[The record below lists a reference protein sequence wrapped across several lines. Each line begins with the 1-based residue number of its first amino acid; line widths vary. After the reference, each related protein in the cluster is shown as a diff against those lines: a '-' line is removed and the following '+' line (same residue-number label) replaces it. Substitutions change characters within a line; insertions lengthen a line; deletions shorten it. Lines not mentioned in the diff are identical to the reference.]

1 MHMHAWTAAY
11 PTAAAEHAPT
21 HAGVGFALCSLRQHG
36 ARYTVAFNLLHL
48 LYIRCAAVSSGMGLR
63 WACARALQ
71 HSAATSPGGR
81 VYALLGWSVSH
92 LRLL

>member
-1 MHMHAWTAAY
+1 MHLHMLAW
-11 PTAAAEHAPT
+11 
-21 HAGVGFALCSLRQHG
+21 GLRYAHCG
-36 ARYTVAFNLLHL
+36 SMARYTVAFNLLHL

>member
-36 ARYTVAFNLLHL
+36 ALHCCL
-48 LYIRCAAVSSGMGLR
+48 QPAALAVHPMCCSVIGNG
-63 WACARALQ
+63 AALGVCEG
-71 HSAATSPGGR
+71 AAAQRGD
-81 VYALLGWSVSH
+81 
-92 LRLL
+92 